1 MASFTQPAFS
11 SLVPIN
17 KKKTTVSFSAH
28 PKKNFSTFKT
38 SKISSSDSEP
48 PLSLENS
55 PESKPNGEID
65 RVKLAFAKAK
75 AYKKNKLT
83 SNPVL
88 EPPREPYDAKATEIS
103 GDAPVK
109 PALEPG
115 KEYGTT
121 NSLSYAVENSGVDC
135 GQLNEKDEEV
145 SSVVKRAME
154 RAKEYKRNKGF
165 VGNASG
171 RVGET
176 EATTASG
183 LIRGAESPGNMRSTK
198 ISGKKEGLTVSSID
212 FMGLDFSDKKSGRGL
227 PAGLVPQPDI
237 FPEGDFPEVEILVGD
252 MTRFNNDTLSAQAQI
267 PVQENGADV
276 YKPKVSTWG
285 LFPRPSNISKTV
297 KISYDVNRI
306 YIILMELL
314 VFGGGRNIQP
324 GEALETTEERAAK
337 EAHTK
342 QLVASYKRKIGQNMD
357 PKLKSEC
364 EKALTDGDSLMDL
377 GQLKEALPFYE
388 KVMEKLAFQ
397 SELHGLAALQWSI
410 CLDSLSRSNEARMMY
425 EKLQSHPSPKVSKKA
440 KQFVFGFQAMEM
452 MKVNTSPSSALNT
465 DYQNYFDAFVQNKKN
480 YPSNEAESNGGGLNE
495 ALPYI
500 IFLISPIFVV
510 FLIAA
515 FKFG

>member
-1 MASFTQPAFS
+1 MASFTQPSFS

-17 KKKTTVSFSAH
+17 KKKTTLSFSAY
-28 PKKNFSTFKT
+28 PKKNYSTFKT
-38 SKISSSDSEP
+38 SKISSSDYEH

-75 AYKKNKLT
+75 EYKKNKPT
-83 SNPVL
+83 SNSVP
-88 EPPREPYDAKATEIS
+88 EPHREPYDAKPTEIS
-103 GDAPVK
+103 GDAPVN
-109 PALEPG
+109 PGLQPG
-115 KEYGTT
+115 KEYETT
-121 NSLSYAVENSGVDC
+121 NRLSYAVENSGVDC

-165 VGNASG
+165 VGNDSG
-171 RVGET
+171 RVEET
-176 EATTASG
+176 EVTAASG
-183 LIRGAESPGNMRSTK
+183 LIRGAESPRKMQSTK

-227 PAGLVPQPDI
+227 PAGLIPQPDL
-237 FPEGDFPEVEILVGD
+237 FPERDFPEVEILVGD
-252 MTRFNNDTLSAQAQI
+252 MTRFNNDTLPAQAQI
-267 PVQENGADV
+267 PIQENGADV

-285 LFPRPSNISKTV
+285 VFPRPSNISKT
-297 KISYDVNRI
+297 
-306 YIILMELL
+306 
-314 VFGGGRNIQP
+314 FGGGRNIQP
-324 GEALETTEERAAK
+324 GEVLETTEERAAK
-337 EAHTK
+337 EARTK

-364 EKALTDGDSLMDL
+364 EKVLTDGDSLMDL

-410 CLDSLSRSNEARMMY
+410 CLDSLSRSNEARVMY

-452 MKVNTSPSSALNT
+452 MKFNTSPSSALST
-465 DYQNYFDAFVQNKKN
+465 DYQDYFDAFVQSKKN
-480 YPSNEAESNGGGLNE
+480 YPPNEAESNGGGLNE

-500 IFLISPIFVV
+500 IFLVSPIFVV